1 MESIKGIR
9 ITVIMRE
16 HDDEYNVFAD
26 LDPHNDGCNAIVA
39 RDDNGN
45 PVELPE
51 DLKKQIL
58 KFAGYDVE

>member
-1 MESIKGIR
+1 MENIKGIR

-26 LDPHNDGCNAIVA
+26 LDPRNDGWNAIVA
-39 RDDNGN
+39 SDNNGN
-45 PVELPE
+45 RVELPE

>member
-1 MESIKGIR
+1 MKSIKGIK

-16 HDDEYNVFAD
+16 HNDEYDVFAD
-26 LDPHNDGCNAIVA
+26 IDPRNEGWNAIVA
-39 RDDNGN
+39 SDDNGN

>member
-1 MESIKGIR
+1 MENIKGIR

-26 LDPHNDGCNAIVA
+26 LDPRNDGWNAIVA

-45 PVELPE
+45 PVELPD

>member
-1 MESIKGIR
+1 MENIKGIR

-26 LDPHNDGCNAIVA
+26 LDPRNDGWNAIVA

-45 PVELPE
+45 PVELPD
-51 DLKKQIL
+51 DLKRQIL

>member
-1 MESIKGIR
+1 MENIKGIR

-16 HDDEYNVFAD
+16 HDDEYNVFDD
-26 LDPHNDGCNAIVA
+26 LDPRNDGWNAIVA

-45 PVELPE
+45 RVELPE

>member
-1 MESIKGIR
+1 MENIKGIR

-26 LDPHNDGCNAIVA
+26 LDPHNDGWNAIVA

>member
-1 MESIKGIR
+1 MENIKGIR

-26 LDPHNDGCNAIVA
+26 LDPHNDGWNAIVA

-45 PVELPE
+45 PVELPD
-51 DLKKQIL
+51 DLKRQIL

>member
-1 MESIKGIR
+1 MENIKGIR
-9 ITVIMRE
+9 ITVIVRG

-26 LDPHNDGCNAIVA
+26 LDPRNDGWNAIVA

-45 PVELPE
+45 PVELPD

>member
-1 MESIKGIR
+1 MENIKGIR

-26 LDPHNDGCNAIVA
+26 LDPRNDGWNAIVA